1 MVMGIIKSVV
11 ITVVIT
17 FIIAMVFWKILN
29 ED

>member
-1 MVMGIIKSVV
+1 MGIIKSVV